1 MLISVKI
8 QRYPEMGRSALSNPI
23 KNQYIEMIIK
33 LTFTHVQVCVNVDFG
48 WPNPRWLI
56 EAGRRCYR
64 NYNCFENSPFPA
76 RQVSSPDLARIQVF
90 EKFMCLCVYHK
101 HTHPSEVVSMWE
113 WCSFFSI
120 SLFSES
126 NRDDSLEFDEI
137 WAFHGLFFFVPSY
150 LWRGVWFTAFWRLN
164 VPYFDCRS
172 IDYVIYRI
180 ICSGNL

>member
-1 MLISVKI
+1 
-8 QRYPEMGRSALSNPI
+8 
-23 KNQYIEMIIK
+23 MIIK

-64 NYNCFENSPFPA
+64 NYNCFENSPLPA
-76 RQVSSPDLARIQVF
+76 RQVSSPDLERTQVF
-90 EKFMCLCVYHK
+90 EKFMCVCVFITNT
-101 HTHPSEVVSMWE
+101 HTHLKWFPCESDAVFFYF
-113 WCSFFSI
+113 SFFRVKSRW
-120 SLFSES
+120 FV
-126 NRDDSLEFDEI
+126 RI
-137 WAFHGLFFFVPSY
+137 WWNLSVSRFVFYFVPSY